1 MRRRTCVLLLFAV
14 MMSSSPAR
22 AGQPAFVEHTVAI
35 PDFMPQVL
43 VVAEQTE
50 RTFVA
55 GSRQDPAGRLVET
68 LAVLDSRTGR
78 LLRTVDTSLLGVG
91 AQCCQMWA
99 LVDGPTGTIIAG
111 GQGGTTLYVL
121 DARSGD
127 VLATAHDSTG
137 ATILPGHPAGR
148 VLSLVETGR
157 FSGVHVLD
165 GRSGR
170 TIAALRCPANIAYGF
185 QRWAAR
191 LAVDGPLGRVFV
203 PAAGAGG
210 PGICVFDLLHNRAGF
225 ISVAVGSAY
234 QIIDAMALDQRTA
247 HLFVASDGATGGE
260 VSSMLTLL
268 DARTAQVR
276 SRTAI
281 APYPSQVLLEP
292 NRLFI
297 LCGDYPDLGTLD
309 MVDTATGRLILARSN
324 RAEVYS
330 LTTDPLTGD
339 VVIKY
344 GDGSED
350 RLDARTGAVR
360 VRVDAQ
366 HVPTRIAVDRA
377 THRAYAISPGPFGQR
392 GQPGFL
398 RVRDTRTG
406 ALLRSVALL
415 PLFPL
420 YASGEPMVVD
430 TDLHRGFLPVVC
442 PAETTNPRSGTY
454 IGSSGPPRS
463 QPIPGSSGCI
473 MVLDTAR

>member
-1 MRRRTCVLLLFAV
+1 MWRRTCVLLLVAA
-14 MMSSSPAR
+14 MMSSSPLR
-22 AGQPAFVEHTVAI
+22 AGRPAFVEHTVAI

-43 VVAEQTE
+43 VVDEQTE

-78 LLRTVDTSLLGVG
+78 LLRTVETSLLGVA
-91 AQCCQMWA
+91 AQCCRMWA
-99 LVDGPTGTIIAG
+99 LVDGPAGTIVAG

-137 ATILPGHPAGR
+137 ATILPAHPAGR
-148 VLSLVETGR
+148 VVSLVETSR

-165 GRSGR
+165 GRSGK
-170 TIAALRCPANIAYGF
+170 TIAALRCPANMAYGF
-185 QRWAAR
+185 QRWTAPMAI
-191 LAVDGPLGRVFV
+191 DGPLGRVFV

-210 PGICVFDLLHNRAGF
+210 PGICVFDLPHGWAQF
-225 ISVAVGSAY
+225 ASVAIGSAY

-260 VSSMLTLL
+260 ISGMLTLL

-292 NRLFI
+292 NRVFI
-297 LCGDYPDLGTLD
+297 LCGDYPDPGTLD
-309 MVDTATGRLILARSN
+309 MVDTATGRLMLARGN
-324 RAEVYS
+324 RADVYS
-330 LTTDPLTGD
+330 LATDPLTGE
-339 VVIKY
+339 VVIQY

-350 RLDARTGAVR
+350 RLDARTGAIR
-360 VRVDAQ
+360 VRVDAR
-366 HVPTRIAVDRA
+366 HVSTRIAVDRT
-377 THRAYAISPGPFGQR
+377 THRAYTVSLGPVGQR
-392 GQPGFL
+392 GQPALL

-430 TDLHRGFLPVVC
+430 TELHRGFLPVVC
-442 PAETTNPRSGTY
+442 PAQTTGSAPRLRT
-454 IGSSGPPRS
+454 GSSGPPSS
-463 QPIPGSSGCI
+463 QPISSSSGCV